1 MRRTEETTQHNAPGF
16 LTRCSAEQ
24 FTLNYLILTLSTA
37 GEELQQQQTLDVT
50 SRPHHYAR
58 VSIAILSREDAPLIS
73 SHVLEIRHRS
83 PFTLLSLS
91 PAIACTYSYW
101 HYALTAENKHT
112 DVVQQDCEPRG
123 SCGRRGR
130 RNTADPAVV
139 KTKKKKERKK
149 KKKNLPGVGSHLLGV
164 GPVPEDGVAVG
175 HHFGT
180 GLLAKYTHQQHQ
192 AEEDDHFHLQHH
204 YSETSARYSSSS
216 GSGQSDELLTGA
228 SARTGDG
235 GGVSLTCGRA
245 RLAQLANAGQ
255 TQMRTT
261 RRTART

>member
-1 MRRTEETTQHNAPGF
+1 MKSNNSSRRWTLRPGLIITHGF
-16 LTRCSAEQ
+16 LS
-24 FTLNYLILTLSTA
+24 L
-37 GEELQQQQTLDVT
+37 
-50 SRPHHYAR
+50 
-58 VSIAILSREDAPLIS
+58 LSREDALLAS
-73 SHVLEIRHRS
+73 SNVLEIRHRS

-91 PAIACTYSYW
+91 SAIACTYSYW

-112 DVVQQDCEPRG
+112 DVVQQACEPRG
-123 SCGRRGR
+123 SCGRGGR
-130 RNTADPAVV
+130 RNTADPSAV
-139 KTKKKKERKK
+139 K
-149 KKKNLPGVGSHLLGV
+149 KKKNLPGVGGHLLGV

-216 GSGQSDELLTGA
+216 GSGQSDELHTGA
-228 SARTGDG
+228 STRTGDG
-235 GGVSLTCGRA
+235 GEVLLTCGRA